1 MIKLSI
7 LLKLFNSLFII
18 TQKPFLC
25 HILKFSWMYNLWIDQ
40 LLLRNILLIK
50 LDLIISK
57 RLLILIHLN
66 HLLIR
71 ILHPLLWHRHLLR
84 NLLRNYLRIE
94 LLLCKWLIFIRWKTH
109 KTNWLLIF
117 AIWEILRH
125 LLELLRRIHKLLLI
139 DKTLISDLNISVRML
154 LYIIILSKSLIQC
167 TGHLLQTFNSFI
179 KSFKLLTPYMF
190 KLMFLN

>member
-1 MIKLSI
+1 LSI

-18 TQKPFLC
+18 AQKPLLC
-25 HILKFSWMYNLWIDQ
+25 HILKFCWMYSLWIDQ
-40 LLLRNILLIK
+40 LLLRNILQVK

-57 RLLILIHLN
+57 RLLVLIHLN

-71 ILHPLLWHRHLLR
+71 ILHPLLRHRHLLR

-94 LLLCKWLIFIRWKTH
+94 LLLCKWLIFIRLKTH
-109 KTNWLLIF
+109 KANWLLIF

-125 LLELLRRIHKLLLI
+125 LLKLLRRIHKLFLI

-167 TGHLLQTFNSFI
+167 TGHLLQTLYSFI
-179 KSFKLLTPYMF
+179 
-190 KLMFLN
+190 